1 LDAAWIFDACY
12 EALGY
17 EDAAAFFAALE
28 SDLAREP
35 LAGPGG
41 VPLAETL
48 RGYLADFRANAMIP
62 LAALNAI
69 ARYMEWQRQGGS
81 DDPDERE
88 RMVLEVYRLYRL
100 DRYPEMARYHLYRHT
115 YFAGADTAVRVA
127 FDKLLSRMSEDRQRP
142 AVQWPELSG
151 LQAALVEGADRQVFG
166 RIVFPQLA
174 RSRRLDIL
182 TIGGEGAKRVVVQST
197 IADARGNSYGF
208 GETFDPAEIGG
219 LYRLFFKENY
229 PKSISEQ
236 DRHYVL
242 RDSRERVVGGLCF
255 RLMFKHA
262 AYIDGIVVAPEL
274 KGLGLG
280 GIMVDDFCQRMAGSG
295 LNLVLTN
302 FFLPAFFTHKSFKT
316 DKRWGALV
324 RDL

>member
-1 LDAAWIFDACY
+1 
-12 EALGY
+12 
-17 EDAAAFFAALE
+17 
-28 SDLAREP
+28 
-35 LAGPGG
+35 
-41 VPLAETL
+41 
-48 RGYLADFRANAMIP
+48 ANA
-62 LAALNAI
+62 
-69 ARYMEWQRQGGS
+69 
-81 DDPDERE
+81 
-88 RMVLEVYRLYRL
+88 
-100 DRYPEMARYHLYRHT
+100 
-115 YFAGADTAVRVA
+115 AVRSA
-127 FDKLLSRMSEDRQRP
+127 FDKLLGRLSEDRQRP

-151 LQAALVEGADRQVFG
+151 LQSALADEADRQVFA
-166 RIVFPQLA
+166 RMVFPRLA

-182 TIGGEGAKRVVVQST
+182 TVGGEGAKRVVVQST
-197 IADARGNSYGF
+197 IADARGSSYSF

-242 RDSRERVVGGLCF
+242 RDTRERVVGGLCF

-280 GIMVDDFCQRMAGSG
+280 GTMVDDFCQRMAGSG
-295 LNLVLTN
+295 LKLILTN
-302 FFLPAFFTHKSFKT
+302 FFLPDFFTHKGFKS